1 MSETNLSE
9 DEVKSVDSNISSGE
23 WDTYHENPSFIE
35 PPSGEDLVDP
45 MRMSTFVVPLMTAN
59 QELIGHK
66 FTATPPVSL
75 HLLLG

>member
-35 PPSGEDLVDP
+35 PPSGEDGAD
-45 MRMSTFVVPLMTAN
+45 
-59 QELIGHK
+59 
-66 FTATPPVSL
+66 
-75 HLLLG
+75 